1 MAILE
6 CKNVNKSYGGAK
18 ALEDVSIDVGE
29 KQVLGLIGPNGAG
42 KSTLVDIVSGFT
54 RADSGSVVFNGKD
67 ITHMTPNDISN
78 SGLARTFQLCKNFNF
93 MTVWENIL
101 VGSKSGVGQE
111 QKKLADKILME
122 FDFGPLR
129 NQSPAQLAY
138 GEQKMIEIAR
148 ISMSNPKVAM
158 LDEPSSGVDKKS
170 QDRIIS
176 YINTK
181 LRSQAA
187 VLLVEHNMTVVEN
200 VCDELVVLDRGKVLC
215 RGTPGEVL
223 HDARVVASYFGK

>member
-1 MAILE
+1 MAILA
-6 CKNVNKSYGGAK
+6 CKNVSKSYGGAK
-18 ALEDVSIDVGE
+18 ALEDVNIDVGE

-42 KSTLVDIVSGFT
+42 KSTLVDIISGFT
-54 RADSGSVVFNGKD
+54 RADSGSVTFMGKE
-67 ITHMTPNDISN
+67 ITRMTPHDISN
-78 SGLARTFQLCKNFNF
+78 KGLARTFQLCKNFNF

-101 VGSKSGVGQE
+101 VGSKSGVGEE
-111 QKKLADKILME
+111 QKKLADKILMD

-129 NQSPAQLAY
+129 NQSPAHLAY

-176 YINTK
+176 YINTN
-181 LRSQAA
+181 LRNQAA

-200 VCDELVVLDRGKVLC
+200 VCDELVVLDRGKVIC
-215 RGTPGEVL
+215 QGKPSEVL